1 MHYKVVKYNRQL
13 PLNVLRNLSW
23 ATSAAQYFAALG
35 IYMHEKE
42 RSDMSYQSE
51 TRRVLASLLCM
62 LMLSMA
68 LPFSLAETVAAAPL
82 GVILTT
88 GAANV
93 GGNSAPTGT
102 SLFPGDRIT
111 ASSDPVLI
119 NFSSGR
125 RIQMTN
131 AAATFATENQ
141 RLIVQASHGLFRF
154 HFISADGVQID
165 AGKYRFVA
173 DSNADSKM
181 ARAGELGLNQ
191 NGEVVMTVS
200 QGEFTMINLATGEQS
215 KVTAEQ
221 PLLATGQATQPKAGM
236 SGAAIAALV
245 AGAGGGAAAIGLS
258 LPKPP
263 PKSPSSR

>member
-1 MHYKVVKYNRQL
+1 MKHKVVKYNRQP
-13 PLNVLRNLSW
+13 PLSALQNLNGTGGISSTILRGLY
-23 ATSAAQYFAALG
+23 T
-35 IYMHEKE
+35 HEKE
-42 RSDMSYQSE
+42 RFDMSYRSE
-51 TRRVLASLLCM
+51 TRKVIAALLC
-62 LMLSMA
+62 LLTLSMT
-68 LPFSLAETVAAAPL
+68 LPFSLAETLAAAPL

-119 NFSSGR
+119 NFSSGS
-125 RIQMTN
+125 RIQMMN
-131 AAATFATENQ
+131 AAATFAGEGK

-154 HFISADGVQID
+154 RFISADGVQID

-173 DSNADSKM
+173 DSKM
-181 ARAGELGLNQ
+181 ARAGELGVNQ
-191 NGEVVMTVS
+191 NGEVAMTVS
-200 QGEFTMINLATGEQS
+200 QGEFTVINLATGERS
-215 KVTAEQ
+215 KVTAER
-221 PLLATGQATQPKAGM
+221 PLPATGQATQPKAGM

-245 AGAGGGAAAIGLS
+245 AGVAGGGAAVGLS
-258 LPKPP
+258 LPKPK